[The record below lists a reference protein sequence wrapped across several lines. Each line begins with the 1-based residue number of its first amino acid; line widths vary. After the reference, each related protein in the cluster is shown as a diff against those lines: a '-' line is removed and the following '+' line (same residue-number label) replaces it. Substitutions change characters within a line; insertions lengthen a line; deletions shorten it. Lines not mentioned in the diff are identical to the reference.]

1 MGMAMREQVVIIV
14 GAGPSGLA
22 TSACLKNLRIPN
34 VVIERD
40 DCSAS
45 LWKKRCYDR
54 LNLHLGKE
62 FCELPHFPFPP
73 DAPTFISK
81 IDFIKYIDDYSA
93 RFEVKPLFSREVTD
107 ATYDREVQRWIVH
120 VNNTCT
126 NNVECYSGRFLV
138 VATGENSEGIVPE
151 IPGLPE
157 FEGEVLHSS
166 LFKSGKDYSGKN
178 VLVVRCGNSGM
189 EIALDL
195 SNHGAETSI
204 VVRNSIHVMNKEL
217 IHMGMRL
224 LRYFPMALVDR
235 LMVFCSIWLYGDT
248 SKFGIRRPEEGPFLL
263 KCKTGRSPILDLGTI
278 KKIKTG
284 DIKVMNAIAYIR
296 GNEVRFSN
304 NEKPVFDAIILATG
318 YKSTIKAWLKDE
330 DGFFIQDGM
339 PRAKYPNHWSGPNGL
354 YCAGLS
360 KRGLFGV
367 SEDAMNI
374 ATDIYSLFKDGLKDK
389 IVL

>member
-22 TSACLKNLRIPN
+22 TSACLKNLCIPN

-81 IDFIKYIDDYSA
+81 IDFIKYIDDYST
-93 RFEVKPLFSREVTD
+93 RFGVEPLFSREVIE
-107 ATYDREVQRWIVH
+107 ATYDREVQRWILH
-120 VNNTCT
+120 VTNTCT
-126 NNVECYSGRFLV
+126 KNVECYSGRFLV
-138 VATGENSEGIVPE
+138 VATGENSVGIIPE
-151 IPGLPE
+151 IPGLPD

-166 LFKSGKDYSGKN
+166 QFKSGRTHSGQN
-178 VLVVRCGNSGM
+178 VLVVGCGNSGM

-195 SNHGAETSI
+195 SIHGADASI
-204 VVRNSIHVMNKEL
+204 VVRNPIHVMNKEL

-224 LRYFPMALVDR
+224 LRYFPLGLVDR
-235 LMVFCSIWLYGDT
+235 LMVACSQWLYGNT
-248 SKFGIRRPEEGPFLL
+248 SQFGIRRPEEGPFLL
-263 KCKTGRSPILDLGTI
+263 KRKTGRSPILDQGTFN
-278 KKIKTG
+278 KIKSG
-284 DIKVMNAIAYIR
+284 DIKVLPAIAHIR
-296 GNEVRFSN
+296 GKEVDFSN
-304 NEKPVFDAIILATG
+304 GEKKVFDAIILATG
-318 YKSTIKAWLKDE
+318 YKSAIKAWLKDE
-330 DGFFIQDGM
+330 EEIFNEDGM
-339 PRAKYPNHWSGPNGL
+339 PRAKYPNHWRGPNGL

-360 KRGLFGV
+360 RRGLFGV

-374 ATDIYSLFKDGLKDK
+374 ANDIYSLFRDGLNSERG
-389 IVL
+389 L